1 MALRN
6 IVVEG
11 EPCLAKVCRTITDFN
26 PHLHQMLDDMLETVE
41 DANGAGLA
49 APQVG
54 VMRRACLV
62 IDEETGEFIELLNP
76 EIIAQ
81 EGEQSDLEG
90 CLSVP
95 GKYGLV
101 SRPLKVRVRAQ
112 DRFGAWFELEAEGLT
127 ARAICHETDH
137 LEGKLFVR
145 YVDHF
150 MSEAEIQEYM
160 EAKEAADEEFED

>member
-6 IVVEG
+6 IVVQG
-11 EPCLAKVCRTITDFN
+11 EPCLEKVCRTINDFN
-26 PHLHQMLDDMLETVE
+26 PRLHQMLDDMLETVE

-76 EIIAQ
+76 EFVHQ
-81 EGEQSDLEG
+81 KGEQTDIEG

-101 SRPLKVRVRAQ
+101 TRPMDVRVRAQ
-112 DRFGAWFELEAEGLT
+112 DRFGGWFELEAQGLT
-127 ARAICHETDH
+127 ARAICHEMEH
-137 LEGKLFVR
+137 LEGHLFVEH
-145 YVDHF
+145 VDHF
-150 MSEAEIQEYM
+150 MSEEEIQAYM
-160 EAKEAADEEFED
+160 DAKEEYDD

>member
-1 MALRN
+1 MALRT

-11 EPCLAKVCRTITDFN
+11 EPCLEKVCRTINDFN
-26 PHLHQMLDDMLETVE
+26 SRLHQMLDDMLDTVV

-62 IDEETGEFIELLNP
+62 IDEETNEFIEMLNP
-76 EIIAQ
+76 EIIHQ
-81 EGEQSDLEG
+81 EGEQEGLEG

-101 SRPLKVRVRAQ
+101 KRPMVVRVRAQ
-112 DRFGAWFELEAEGLT
+112 DRFGNWFEMEAEGLT
-127 ARAICHETDH
+127 ARAICHETEH
-137 LEGKLFVR
+137 LDGTLFVKH
-145 YVDHF
+145 VEHF
-150 MSEAEIQEYM
+150 MSEDEIQAYL
-160 EAKEAADEEFED
+160 EAQEEFED